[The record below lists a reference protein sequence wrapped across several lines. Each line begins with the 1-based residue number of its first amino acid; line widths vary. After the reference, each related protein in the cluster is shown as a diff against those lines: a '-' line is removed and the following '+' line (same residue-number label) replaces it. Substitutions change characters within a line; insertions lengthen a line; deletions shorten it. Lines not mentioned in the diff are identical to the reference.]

1 MDKIISDMK
10 RDLLAHMFATLDACK
25 RGDEQNAAVLNQM
38 GFVLATE
45 IEVAEACLPKP
56 VPNFS

>member
-10 RDLLAHMFATLDACK
+10 ASLLAHMFATLDACK
-25 RGDEQNAAVLNQM
+25 RGDEQTATVLNQM

-45 IEVAEACLPKP
+45 IDVAESYLPKP
-56 VPNFS
+56 IPTFS

>member
-38 GFVLATE
+38 GFILASE
-45 IEVAEACLPKP
+45 IAVAESFLPKP
-56 VPNFS
+56 APNFS